1 MDKRIGDYLN
11 KKNSTRFTEIDFH
24 DFIYMVETGLSN
36 EEIALELGVSKKYID
51 NLKNEFDK
59 DY

>member
-1 MDKRIGDYLN
+1 MDKKIGDYLN
-11 KKNSTRFTEIDFH
+11 KKNSARFTEIDFH